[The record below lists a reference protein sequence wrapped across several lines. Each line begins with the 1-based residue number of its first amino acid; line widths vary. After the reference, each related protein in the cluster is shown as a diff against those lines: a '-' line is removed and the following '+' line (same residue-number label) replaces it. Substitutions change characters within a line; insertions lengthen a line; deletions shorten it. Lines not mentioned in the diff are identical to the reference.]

1 MTVVWGR
8 HRGNLSVPSRSL
20 GIMSNSTDL
29 NLPVVRTP
37 AEIFADPVG
46 YLASLGVDAT
56 TVGDIGLPVAA

>member
-1 MTVVWGR
+1 
-8 HRGNLSVPSRSL
+8 
-20 GIMSNSTDL
+20 MSNSTDL